1 MYEKQKNPQSRAGK
15 FKTLALALLLG
26 PVASFSTSAEYQL
39 FDLGIDVTP
48 TDINNLGTVVGAR
61 KTDTGTIAFR
71 QLSGGNAVDIPDTT
85 VANAVN
91 EADQVTGNTLTGA
104 FLFNNSV
111 HEWGGYG
118 GYGINEAGQIAG
130 YKQLKN
136 PYRAAPLP
144 LDPAIYTP
152 NQWANLGVAR
162 TYSRGTRQG
171 VYADLYVLADI
182 NDIGY
187 AVGTR
192 RKYGISNGNFA
203 FMTTPAFDSVTALP
217 IPYGGAAAAINNQNM
232 VVGTT
237 GTNSSAGEYAH
248 AYLYKYNANSTNS
261 LLDLGTLN
269 GGLTSGA
276 YDINESNQVVG
287 TSWLVTQLTS
297 LYEPEKY
304 HAFIWDELNGMVDL
318 NTYLPAGSGW
328 ILTTATAINDNGD
341 IVGSG
346 LMGGQV
352 HGFLLTTDQI
362 TNPPPEPNQ
371 PPVAIAD
378 SNAKSGK
385 VPLEVMFSA
394 DGSFDPDGSI
404 AAYQW
409 NFGDGSTLSSDVNPS
424 HTYTVPGSYTAI
436 LAVTDSQGLTDMAQ
450 VEITARKSRGRK

>member
-1 MYEKQKNPQSRAGK
+1 MHEKQKSHQSRTGK
-15 FKTLALALLLG
+15 FKALALAFLLL
-26 PVASFSTSAEYQL
+26 PLASFPASAEYL
-39 FDLGIDVTP
+39 LIDLGVDVSP
-48 TDINNLGTVVGAR
+48 RDINYSRTVVGTRTLDA
-61 KTDTGTIAFR
+61 TSTAFR
-71 QLSGGNAVDIPDTT
+71 WTPTGGIEDIVAGT
-85 VANAVN
+85 VAYAVN
-91 EADQVTGNTLTGA
+91 DNDQITGNTLTGA
-104 FLFNNSV
+104 FLFDGTLR
-111 HEWGGYG
+111 EWGGFG
-118 GYGINEAGQIAG
+118 GYGINELGQISG

-171 VYADLYVLADI
+171 VYADLYILTDI
-182 NDIGY
+182 NDVGY

-203 FMTTPAFDSVTALP
+203 FLTTPAFDSVTALP
-217 IPYGGAAAAINNQNM
+217 VPNGGAAAAINNQNM

-237 GTNSSAGEYAH
+237 GTNSTAGEYAH
-248 AYLYKYNANSTNS
+248 AYLYQYNNTDS

-304 HAFIWDELNGMVDL
+304 HAFIWDEVNGMVDL
-318 NTYLPAGSGW
+318 NTYLPADSGW

-371 PPVAIAD
+371 PPVAIAG
-378 SNAKSGK
+378 SNVKSGK

-394 DGSFDPDGSI
+394 DGSSDPDGSI
-404 AAYQW
+404 KAYQW
-409 NFGDGSTLSSDVNPS
+409 DFGDGSPISSYANTS
-424 HTYTVPGSYTAI
+424 HTYTEPGSYTAI
-436 LAVTDSQGLTDMAQ
+436 LTVTDNQDLTDRAQ